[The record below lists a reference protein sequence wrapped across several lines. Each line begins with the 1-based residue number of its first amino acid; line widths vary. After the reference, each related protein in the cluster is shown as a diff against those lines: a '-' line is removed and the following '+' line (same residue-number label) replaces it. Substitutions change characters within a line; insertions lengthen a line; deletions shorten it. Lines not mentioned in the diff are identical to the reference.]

1 MYVAPRDTS
10 TLLPEPYEIRPSQEW
25 DGNDG
30 SWSTFKIAIGN
41 PPQEFRVLASTQSGQ
56 TFVVTPEGCIA
67 GIDPADCAKSR
78 GAQVF
83 NSAQSPGFLTNESST
98 WEMIGTYQIN
108 LESALNYT
116 ARGLF
121 GYDKVTLGPAGTN
134 AGLSVDSQ
142 IVTGIA
148 DRAYYLGHLPLGVTK
163 SKFASQGQSTDSLI
177 YHLRNNSQI
186 PSMSFSYTAGAKYRL
201 KSVVGQ
207 LILGGYDPG
216 RFEPNSNDFSF
227 SFSTDPSRLL
237 AVMVE
242 SVMATNTLLGTRSLS
257 SSAHLSLIDSTV
269 SHLWL
274 PRGVCD
280 EFEKSF
286 GLTYDPNTDL
296 YLINATMRDQLLA
309 RDASVTIKLVDS
321 LEGAATNFTNLVLPY
336 AAFDLQAP

>member
-1 MYVAPRDTS
+1 MHFAPRDAS
-10 TLLPEPYEIRPSQEW
+10 TLLPEPYEIPPSQEW
-25 DGNDG
+25 DGDDG
-30 SWSTFKIAIGN
+30 SWSTFKIAIGT

-56 TFVVTPEGCIA
+56 TFVVTPEGCLA

-78 GAQVF
+78 GAQVI
-83 NSAQSPGFLTNESST
+83 NSAQSPGFSTNQSST
-98 WEMIGTYQIN
+98 WELIGTYGIN
-108 LESALNYT
+108 LESALNYS

-121 GYDKVTLGPAGTN
+121 GYDKVSLGASGN
-134 AGLSVDSQ
+134 ANSLTADNQ
-142 IVTGIA
+142 IVTGVA
-148 DRAYYLGHLPLGVTK
+148 DRAYYMGHIPLGVTK
-163 SKFASQGQSTDSLI
+163 SKFTSQGQSIDPLI
-177 YHLRNNSQI
+177 YHLRNSSQI

-216 RFEPNSNDFSF
+216 RFEPNTNDFSF

-237 AVMVE
+237 TVVVE
-242 SVMATNTLLGTRSLS
+242 SMVATNTLLGTRSLS
-257 SSAHLSLIDSTV
+257 SVSHLSLIDSTV

-274 PRGVCD
+274 PRGICD

-286 GLTYDPNTDL
+286 GLTYDPETDL
-296 YLINATMRDQLLA
+296 YLINATMRDQLVA